1 MQPALPLGVPLM
13 DADHATVE
21 AMFARVETTADADL
35 AALLAEIGAEVTAH
49 FGREEALMAA
59 RDAPVAHCHQS
70 QHALLLGEFAQARR
84 LETPTEIR
92 RALANLAQLVASHVA
107 SVDRMTAQF
116 LGGTLSMDMVAKLR
130 LPADFC

>member
-1 MQPALPLGVPLM
+1 MHPALPLGVPLM

-21 AMFARVETTADADL
+21 AMFARVAVTADDDL
-35 AALLAEIGAEVTAH
+35 AGLLAEIEAEVAAH

-84 LETPTEIR
+84 LEEATQIR
-92 RALANLAQLVASHVA
+92 RALASLAELVASHVA

-116 LGGTLSMDMVAKLR
+116 LGGTLPADMAAKLR